1 MAVVGGDW
9 IRKCVEFKNL
19 RSPGEGCC
27 CAYVTVP
34 TLSLGRGRGVG
45 YTVRRVGTED
55 RYGSLGKTRG
65 NCDSSPMRLPP
76 AAVLELL

>member
-1 MAVVGGDW
+1 ML
-9 IRKCVEFKNL
+9 NL
-19 RSPGEGCC
+19 RF
-27 CAYVTVP
+27 YVRRARGAAVHVLQYLP

>member
-34 TLSLGRGRGVG
+34 TYLKFGERSRGRLH
-45 YTVRRVGTED
+45 GTED

-65 NCDSSPMRLPP
+65 NCDSSPMRLPRS
-76 AAVLELL
+76 LNCFDNYL